1 MNFSDPFWC
10 AGCFHSFWS
19 PHTWGHIQEFKK
31 LATAIAQ
38 ETDVGSG
45 PTPPNLLDKQ
55 LGFLPGIVTD
65 RTPFGV
71 MFGDCKKDVPVNS
84 SYRVG
89 ETVSVVFHTGC
100 PRNDLYAE
108 GTYALVELLDP
119 TGVWKSVYDDDD
131 WSVKFTWTRP
141 LKYSTYSF
149 AQIDWTVPETSRPG
163 VYRIRHF
170 GAYKHYFGSV
180 KHFTGTSSAFVVST
194 WRMWV
199 SMFVMCVDK
208 NNKNSILNVEHC
220 NDTFAAV

>member
-1 MNFSDPFWC
+1 MQGASTLF
-10 AGCFHSFWS
+10 G
-19 PHTWGHIQEFKK
+19 PHTLEGYIQEFKK
-31 LATAIAQ
+31 LATALAQ
-38 ETDVGSG
+38 ETEIGPG

-71 MFGDCKKDVPVNS
+71 TFGDCKKDVPVNS

-100 PRNDLYAE
+100 PRNDLFAE
-108 GTYALVELLDP
+108 GTYALVELLDS

-194 WRMWV
+194 
-199 SMFVMCVDK
+199 
-208 NNKNSILNVEHC
+208 
-220 NDTFAAV
+220 